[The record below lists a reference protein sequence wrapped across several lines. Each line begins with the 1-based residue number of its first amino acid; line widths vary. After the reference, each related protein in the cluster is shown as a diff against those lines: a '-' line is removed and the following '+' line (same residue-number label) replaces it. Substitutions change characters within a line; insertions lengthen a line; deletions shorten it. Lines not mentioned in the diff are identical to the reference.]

1 METYF
6 PFQTPQEAYENMT
19 PEEQS
24 EFLSRQVHDKVREL
38 REDEQARERAGYT
51 TEELIREMC
60 DGI

>member
-1 METYF
+1 METHY
-6 PFQTPQEAYENMT
+6 PTLQEAYENMT

-24 EFLSRQVHDKVREL
+24 EFLSRQVNDKVREL
-38 REDEQARERAGYT
+38 REDEQDRERAEYT